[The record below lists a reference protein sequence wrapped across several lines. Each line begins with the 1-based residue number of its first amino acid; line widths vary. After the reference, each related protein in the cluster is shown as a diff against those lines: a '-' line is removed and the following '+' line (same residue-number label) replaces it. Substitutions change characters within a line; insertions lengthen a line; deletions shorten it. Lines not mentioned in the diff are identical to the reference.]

1 MIDNGK
7 SYYSLMLESQKKFL
21 LASYRLAYKYPY
33 ACKSAFNMGDDT
45 LSFILSRTEGEFESI
60 LEDLNFWI
68 LSPIQRES
76 ISWSQP
82 AECFFSKWVDTL
94 ETSRPFLS
102 NDEST
107 NLTKCLREETE
118 PLLKNVLSAQSGLLF
133 SIGDLAV
140 SDVGFASLM
149 LNIDRNVLSRLASN
163 WLSSNKFSSI
173 SELPP
178 IFNINPK
185 ISIDEINAGGEI
197 SILAIENALYSFKT
211 V

>member
-1 MIDNGK
+1 
-7 SYYSLMLESQKKFL
+7 
-21 LASYRLAYKYPY
+21 
-33 ACKSAFNMGDDT
+33 MGDDT
-45 LSFILSRTEGEFESI
+45 LSFILSRTEGEFESL

-68 LSPIQRES
+68 LSPIQMES

-185 ISIDEINAGGEI
+185 ISIEDINAGGEI